1 MEASHKQGPGA
12 GDLTGHELIGEGAC
26 GAVFRVKDAE
36 GNDLALKMFDEAA
49 VNRGLLEA
57 MSLRLEAGG
66 WPEGV
71 MPAVSADYHAASAF
85 RVMPLMADVRDDGTP
100 APRSLQHRID
110 SHPGLDSWKLVKAL
124 ARALAAMHSHRVA
137 HGNLKPGNI
146 FFDDNGGPQLT
157 DWALGNMPGVKRCD
171 FTDALLY
178 QPPEQ
183 LRDPGGYPRDAG
195 YRWDV
200 FAFGVVAYRVL
211 TGRFPRCHETF
222 SQVAPPQ
229 GETRREGLR
238 ADLEKIA
245 RNLESKPDAPW
256 PDEARSPLESGL
268 RDWITR
274 CLELDPL
281 RRPLDMI
288 EVAAG
293 FAEVEREL
301 AAARERDALLDQR
314 RLAERR
320 AGRAWFA
327 MGAAAAAALVFAS
340 MWYLTSTRLD
350 AEKIL
355 RADESRTSKAATE
368 AALDAQKSAEQRAL
382 DAETTLDHER
392 EIWLARLH
400 ASRQTGDRLFSWAME
415 KGHRSLPPLDGRELR
430 LKRLERYFEDF
441 LTRTAEDPDL
451 VEERA
456 RIRLQLAEISLAA
469 GDPAAAATRLDE
481 ALRTWRDVAMPADL
495 KFRIATNS
503 LLLALLRQ
511 SHADPETAAAF
522 TTARDALAKVPR
534 NEVDADRIDQLLA
547 ILDFHEA
554 KLLAARGDDT
564 KALEQLMR
572 ATQTLNRIA
581 EQRPDT
587 AIPRSELAA
596 CYLSSA
602 TILEGMG
609 NLGDAREVRTLAAAE
624 LVKLR
629 SQNPGDPA
637 IRLELAGCY
646 GAMAESAMLSGDVT
660 GADSLSLEA
669 LKLLNQLLQEQPD
682 HNEAASRKA
691 AQLGLRAGILRDR
704 GQAAEAIKNFDEGIR
719 MLESLRA
726 SSPGDAMAAYRLAL
740 LWWQKGRVAGNTGS
754 RDDEIALL
762 GRARDLLA
770 NLDASNPV
778 SGPLPEQLQRTGAYV
793 AGDLGHA
800 LQLANR
806 KGDAARVFESAVA
819 LWQRLVEMRPQNEEY
834 QEGLS
839 WSRQRLEDLK

>member
-1 MEASHKQGPGA
+1 MEASHKQGPAA

-26 GAVFRVKDAE
+26 GAVFRVKDAD

-49 VNRGLLEA
+49 LNRGLLEA
-57 MSLRLEAGG
+57 MSLRLEAGA
-66 WPEGV
+66 WPDGV
-71 MPAVSADYHAASAF
+71 MPSVSADYHAASAF

-124 ARALAAMHSHRVA
+124 ARALAGMHSRRVA

-146 FFDDNGGPQLT
+146 FFDDGGGLQLT
-157 DWALGNMPGVKRCD
+157 DWTLGNMPGVARFD
-171 FTDALLY
+171 FTDAVLY

-183 LRDPGGYPRDAG
+183 LREPGGYLREAG

-200 FAFGVVAYRVL
+200 FAFGVVAFRVL

-222 SQVAPPQ
+222 AQVAPPQ
-229 GETRREGLR
+229 GRTRREGLR
-238 ADLEKIA
+238 ADLGKIA
-245 RNLESKPDAPW
+245 GNLESKPDITW
-256 PDEARSPLESGL
+256 PDEPRSPLESGL
-268 RDWITR
+268 RDWVTH

-281 RRPLDMI
+281 RRPFDMI

-293 FAEVEREL
+293 FAEVEKEL
-301 AAARERDALLDQR
+301 AAAKERDALLDQR
-314 RLAERR
+314 RSAERR
-320 AGRAWFA
+320 ATRGWFA
-327 MGAAAAAALVFAS
+327 MGAAVAAAAVFAS
-340 MWYLTSTRLD
+340 LWYLSTTRLD
-350 AEKIL
+350 AEKIR
-355 RADESRTSKAATE
+355 RADEGRTFKAAAE
-368 AALDAQKSAEQRAL
+368 AALDAQKTAEQRAL
-382 DAETTLDHER
+382 DAEQTLGYER
-392 EIWLARLH
+392 ELGLARLQ
-400 ASRQTGDRLFSWAME
+400 ASRQVGDRLFSWAME
-415 KGHRSLPPLDGRELR
+415 KGHRRLPPLDGRELR

-469 GDPAAAATRLDE
+469 GDAAAATTRLDE
-481 ALRTWRDVAMPADL
+481 ALRTWQDVAMTADL
-495 KFRIATNS
+495 KFRMATNS

-511 SHADPETAAAF
+511 SHADPESAAAF
-522 TTARDALAKVPR
+522 TAARAAFAKVPR
-534 NEVDADRIDQLLA
+534 SEVDADRIDQLLA

-554 KLLAARGDDT
+554 KLLAAGGDDT

-581 EQRPDT
+581 EQRPDS
-587 AIPRSELAA
+587 AILRSELAA

-602 TILEGMG
+602 SILEGMG

-629 SQNPGDPA
+629 NTNPADPA

-646 GAMAESAMLSGDVT
+646 GAMAEAAMLAGDVT

-669 LKLLNQLLQEQPD
+669 LKLLDQLLAEQPD

-704 GQAAEAIKNFDEGIR
+704 GQAAEAMKHFDEGIR

-726 SSPGDAMAAYRLAL
+726 SSPGDAMATYRLAL
-740 LWWQKGRVAGNTGS
+740 LWWQKGRVAGGTSS
-754 RDDEIALL
+754 REDEIAML
-762 GRARDLLA
+762 GRARDLLGS
-770 NLDASNPV
+770 LETSNPAT
-778 SGPLPEQLQRTGAYV
+778 GPLPEQLQRTGAYV

-806 KGDAARVFESAVA
+806 KGDAARVFGAAVS
-819 LWQRLVEMRPQNEEY
+819 LWQGLLESRPENEEY